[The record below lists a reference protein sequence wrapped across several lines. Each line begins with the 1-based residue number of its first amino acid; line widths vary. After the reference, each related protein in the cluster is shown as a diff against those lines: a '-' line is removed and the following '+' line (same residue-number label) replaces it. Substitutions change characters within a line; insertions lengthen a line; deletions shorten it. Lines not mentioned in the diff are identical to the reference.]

1 MKNRIT
7 AEMEGP
13 FVVFLIGMRINHWWR
28 LDAILPVIFAM
39 GRMLTELHQNKNS
52 GFLSYESWF
61 GRTICMV
68 QYWNSHEQL
77 QAFANDR
84 SGTHFPAWMAYYQK
98 LKKAGPAVGIW
109 HETYL
114 IEPGKYETIYGQMP
128 LFGLAKA
135 GRARQSPTH
144 EMAPDRMKTPQS
156 PTL

>member
-84 SGTHFPAWMAYYQK
+84 SGTHFPAWIAYYQK

>member
-1 MKNRIT
+1 MNKRIT
-7 AEMEGP
+7 AEMDGP

-28 LDAILPVIFAM
+28 LDAILPVILSM
-39 GRMLTELHQNKNS
+39 GRMLTELHQTKQS

-109 HETYL
+109 HETYV
-114 IEPGKYETIYGQMP
+114 IQPGQYETIYGQMP

-135 GRARQSPTH
+135 GRARQSPAH